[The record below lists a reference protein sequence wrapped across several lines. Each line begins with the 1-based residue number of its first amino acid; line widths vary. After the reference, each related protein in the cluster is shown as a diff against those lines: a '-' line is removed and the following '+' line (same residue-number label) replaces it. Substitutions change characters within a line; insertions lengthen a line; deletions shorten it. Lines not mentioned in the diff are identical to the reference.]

1 MSKVS
6 FYEEKAEEFAEPLAA
21 EMGFELV
28 DVEFVKE
35 GREDYLRIYIDK
47 PGDINITDCETFSR
61 AMNEILDREEFIDI
75 PYIFEVS
82 SPGLTRPLKKEKDYD
97 RSVGKLVDI
106 SLYKAIDKMKYLT
119 GILKSYTAK
128 ELTIEDESSSDEL
141 TIERSNIA
149 GIRLAYVE
157 KK

>member
-47 PGDINITDCETFSR
+47 PGGINITDCETFSR

-82 SPGLTRPLKKEKDYD
+82 SPGLTRPLKKEKDYAK
-97 RSVGKLVDI
+97 SIGKLIDI
-106 SLYKAIDKMKYLT
+106 KLYKAVEGLKEYTGVLKEYDKDN
-119 GILKSYTAK
+119 I
-128 ELTIEDESSSDEL
+128 TIEIDDNL
-141 TIERSNIA
+141 IKIERSNLA
-149 GIRLAYVE
+149 MIRWAYVE
-157 KK
+157 

>member
-47 PGDINITDCETFSR
+47 PGGINITDCETFSR

-75 PYIFEVS
+75 PYNFEVS

-97 RSVGKLVDI
+97 RSIGKLVDI

>member
-1 MSKVS
+1 M
-6 FYEEKAEEFAEPLAA
+6 
-21 EMGFELV
+21 
-28 DVEFVKE
+28 
-35 GREDYLRIYIDK
+35 
-47 PGDINITDCETFSR
+47 
-61 AMNEILDREEFIDI
+61 EI
-75 PYIFEVS
+75 S
-82 SPGLTRPLKKEKDYD
+82 SPGLDRPLKKEKDYD
-97 RSVGKLVDI
+97 RSIGKLVDI

>member
-1 MSKVS
+1 MTVQSVS
-6 FYEEKAEEFAEPLAA
+6 F
-21 EMGFELV
+21 
-28 DVEFVKE
+28 
-35 GREDYLRIYIDK
+35 
-47 PGDINITDCETFSR
+47 
-61 AMNEILDREEFIDI
+61 
-75 PYIFEVS
+75 
-82 SPGLTRPLKKEKDYD
+82 
-97 RSVGKLVDI
+97 VDI

>member
-6 FYEEKAEEFAEPLAA
+6 LYEEKAEEYAEPLAE
-21 EMGFELV
+21 EMGFELI

-47 PGDINITDCETFSR
+47 PEGVTITDCETFSR

-82 SPGLTRPLKKEKDYD
+82 SPGLTRPLKKEKDYE
-97 RSVGKLVDI
+97 RSIGKLVDI
-106 SLYKAIDKMKYLT
+106 SLYKAVDKMKNLT
-119 GILKSYTAK
+119 GILKSYTEK
-128 ELTIEDESSSDEL
+128 ELVIEDEISSEEL
-141 TIERSNIA
+141 TLERNKIA

>member
-6 FYEEKAEEFAEPLAA
+6 LYEEKAEEYAEPLAE
-21 EMGFELV
+21 EMGFELI

-47 PGDINITDCETFSR
+47 PEGVTITDCETFSR
-61 AMNEILDREEFIDI
+61 AMNEILDREEFIDL

-82 SPGLTRPLKKEKDYD
+82 SPGLTRPLKKEKDYE
-97 RSVGKLVDI
+97 RSIGKLVDI
-106 SLYKAIDKMKYLT
+106 SLYKAVDKMKNLT
-119 GILKSYTAK
+119 GILKSYTEK
-128 ELTIEDESSSDEL
+128 ELVIEDEISSEEL
-141 TIERSNIA
+141 TLERNNIA

>member
-47 PGDINITDCETFSR
+47 PGGINITDCETFSR

-82 SPGLTRPLKKEKDYD
+82 SPGLTRPLKKDKDFK
-97 RSVGKLVDI
+97 RNLGKKVEVKLYRAVDGSKEFEAILAGYTDTTITLQLDPAEEPKEFSRNDI
-106 SLYKAIDKMKYLT
+106 SM
-119 GILKSYTAK
+119 
-128 ELTIEDESSSDEL
+128 
-141 TIERSNIA
+141 
-149 GIRLAYVE
+149 IRLAFE
-157 KK
+157 

>member
-6 FYEEKAEEFAEPLAA
+6 FYEEKAEVFAEPLAA

-47 PGDINITDCETFSR
+47 PGGINITDCETFSR

-75 PYIFEVS
+75 PYILEVS

-97 RSVGKLVDI
+97 RSIGKLVDI

>member
-1 MSKVS
+1 M
-6 FYEEKAEEFAEPLAA
+6 
-21 EMGFELV
+21 
-28 DVEFVKE
+28 
-35 GREDYLRIYIDK
+35 
-47 PGDINITDCETFSR
+47 
-61 AMNEILDREEFIDI
+61 
-75 PYIFEVS
+75 S

-97 RSVGKLVDI
+97 RSIGKLVDI

>member
-6 FYEEKAEEFAEPLAA
+6 LYEEKAEEYAEPLAE
-21 EMGFELV
+21 EMGFELI

-47 PGDINITDCETFSR
+47 PEGVTITDCETFSR

-82 SPGLTRPLKKEKDYD
+82 SPGLTRPLKKEKDYE
-97 RSVGKLVDI
+97 RSIGKLVDI
-106 SLYKAIDKMKYLT
+106 ILYKAVDKMKNLT
-119 GILKSYTAK
+119 GILKSYTEK
-128 ELTIEDESSSDEL
+128 ELVIEDEISSEEL
-141 TIERSNIA
+141 TLERNNIA